1 MHFYLPLVF
10 QRIVKPMEQQLKSL
24 MILFKLSSESALF
37 ASDLKYK
44 LCEDSFYKHDAG
56 CKSEDTLII
65 LN

>member
-1 MHFYLPLVF
+1 
-10 QRIVKPMEQQLKSL
+10 

-44 LCEDSFYKHDAG
+44 LCEESFYKNDPG
-56 CKSEDTLII
+56 SKSEDTLII